1 MLLDIGAQVS
11 ILSRSF
17 LKDNF
22 PDLKPQPL
30 NEIKDNADTLRLM
43 WGNSSDIPIVG
54 WVNLQVVLGNQ
65 KESKQMCHI

>member
-30 NEIKDNADTLRLM
+30 NEIKDNADNLRL
-43 WGNSSDIPIVG
+43 
-54 WVNLQVVLGNQ
+54 
-65 KESKQMCHI
+65 K